1 MLEKIEEMRTL
12 IDKIK
17 NGVGEDAAKKVE
29 DNFISLTTTMNSL
42 TTNLKEQ
49 ESELISAKGEAKDKR
64 LALNAYRTESEKKTQ
79 EYDDKITEL
88 ESESNNEETKAEM
101 ERLSTFEKETIEL
114 QRTDLKSFIENVKD
128 HDRFSKVSNRFK
140 LPSNDDG
147 INFEGFAEM
156 QYNDLK
162 HNLAQMKDLKELEY
176 FDSTPANPITPPPG
190 GKAQRGSDKSY
201 FDRLAEAK
209 TQKELDAVI
218 KAG

>member
-64 LALNAYRTESEKKTQ
+64 LALNVYRTESEKKTQ
-79 EYDDKITEL
+79 EYDDKITKL
-88 ESESNNEETKAEM
+88 ESESNNEETKAEL
-101 ERLSTFEKETIEL
+101 ERLSNFEKETIEL
-114 QRTDLKSFIENVKD
+114 QRTDLKSFIENVTD
-128 HDRFSKVSNRFK
+128 HDRFSKVSGRFK
-140 LPSNDDG
+140 IPSNDDG
-147 INFEGFAEM
+147 IDFEKFAEI
-156 QYNDLK
+156 QYDDLK
-162 HNLAQMKDLKELEY
+162 HNLAQMKDLEELEY
-176 FDSTPANPITPPPG
+176 FDSAPAKSITPPSG

-201 FDRLAEAK
+201 FDRLAEA
-209 TQKELDAVI
+209 TSQKELDAVI

>member
-64 LALNAYRTESEKKTQ
+64 LALNVYRTESEKKTQ
-79 EYDDKITEL
+79 EYDDKITKL
-88 ESESNNEETKAEM
+88 ESESNNEETKVELK
-101 ERLSTFEKETIEL
+101 RLNNFEKETIEL

-128 HDRFSKVSNRFK
+128 HDRFSKVSSRFK

-147 INFEGFAEM
+147 IDFEKFAEI
-156 QYNDLK
+156 QYDDLK

-176 FDSTPANPITPPPG
+176 FDSAPANPITPPSG
-190 GKAQRGSDKSY
+190 GKAQRGSDKDY
-201 FDRLAEAK
+201 FGRLAEAK